1 MAAIE
6 KEETDLEKPKLYW
19 LCSEWAAPYMKG
31 LHWSYL
37 STDIL
42 MIPRYGG
49 QDQTCCIIPVK
60 KSLRRSQ
67 IVSPDFVPSPTT

>member
-6 KEETDLEKPKLYW
+6 RKETDLEKLKLYW
-19 LCSEWAAPYMKG
+19 LFSEWAGLYMKG

-49 QDQTCCIIPVK
+49 AAYRSPRSKPLKIP
-60 KSLRRSQ
+60 
-67 IVSPDFVPSPTT
+67 

>member
-6 KEETDLEKPKLYW
+6 RKETDLEKLKLYW
-19 LCSEWAAPYMKG
+19 LFSEWAGLYMKG

-42 MIPRYGG
+42 MIPDMGG

-60 KSLRRSQ
+60 KSLRR
-67 IVSPDFVPSPTT
+67 P